1 MNSFIVLKLSEV
13 QGWIYT
19 RGCAKGFGEWLS
31 KNEYMILLTC
41 CVVMFMQVSRR
52 ETEAQK
58 LISDQLALLICVYAI
73 EFKVNLPIV

>member
-52 ETEAQK
+52 EAEAQK
-58 LISDQLALLICVYAI
+58 INIRTTCIMWLCH
-73 EFKVNLPIV
+73 